1 MHSTAV
7 AAAVPLAQ
15 EASRLGVLIRAHR
28 LRIGLTQ
35 RELAD
40 LSTIS
45 VRAIRDLEQGRAR
58 RPRPETLRLMA
69 DALRLGP
76 RARASLEAA
85 VQRGRATG
93 AGWEQ
98 PPAPPTALHPMVGR
112 EAELAGLERELS
124 SGAERLVHLVGLAGV
139 GKTRLALAVAERL
152 HAAGM
157 PVIWHAFPGVAADHL
172 GCAEGGGEA
181 AARVAAAVTELLAPA
196 DGERHPGTGA
206 GAEGG
211 FGPAVS
217 GTAGAAGT
225 PRTPRT
231 PDGARVCAPAA
242 GVPSGVG
249 TAAAAGSPTAVGAV
263 AELLG
268 DQTVLLVLDGVPAG
282 AAWCDRL
289 TGLLRACP
297 GLRLLVTSDQPWEV
311 PGERIFLLAPL
322 EVPAAG
328 AVDASAPA
336 VRVFLD
342 HVRRVRPE
350 FVPTAADAERAAW
363 VCRRLDGHPGAL
375 AAAAS
380 WLVVCDLPAL
390 CHSLD
395 EDPVALLD
403 HLGGRPGADGFRGVL
418 HHRLDRLSPAA
429 RDLLEALCGRAGDE
443 FELAGITALT
453 GGGLADSGRLLR
465 ELLISGAVRAA
476 HEGGSSRF
484 RVLGLVRAACRAAV
498 PELRTTAVTAA

>member
-1 MHSTAV
+1 MHSTSV
-7 AAAVPLAQ
+7 AAAEPLAQ
-15 EASRLGVLIRAHR
+15 EATRLGVLIRAHR

-45 VRAIRDLEQGRAR
+45 VRAIRDLEQGKAR
-58 RPRPETLRLMA
+58 RPRPDTLRLMA

-112 EAELAGLERELS
+112 EAELAGLVRELS

-157 PVIWHAFPGVAADHL
+157 PVLWHAFPGAAADHL
-172 GCAEGGGEA
+172 GCADGES

-196 DGERHPGTGA
+196 NGERHPGS
-206 GAEGG
+206 
-211 FGPAVS
+211 GP
-217 GTAGAAGT
+217 G
-225 PRTPRT
+225 
-231 PDGARVCAPAA
+231 
-242 GVPSGVG
+242 
-249 TAAAAGSPTAVGAV
+249 AAAGSPDAVGAL

-268 DQTVLLVLDGVPAG
+268 DQAVLLVLDGAAAG
-282 AAWCDRL
+282 AARCDRL

-328 AVDASAPA
+328 AVDPSAPA

-350 FVPTAADAERAAW
+350 FAPTAADAERAAW

-390 CHSLD
+390 CDSLG
-395 EDPVALLD
+395 EDPLALLD

-429 RDLLEALCGRAGDE
+429 RELLEALCGRAGEE

-453 GGGLADSGRLLR
+453 GGGLAESGRLLR
-465 ELLISGAVRAA
+465 ELLISGVVRAA

-484 RVLGLVRAACRAAV
+484 RVLGLVRAACRAACRAAA
-498 PELRTTAVTAA
+498 PEPRTAAATAA